1 MGAGKAF
8 TKVELKRMPIFG
20 WSFFFGEFIFLQ
32 RNWKE
37 DEKRIGPAI
46 DQLVAHPFPITLL
59 LLPEGTRFTS
69 EKYQAAMKFVEERK
83 IPINLKYHLL
93 PRVKGFAATLGHL
106 QKNHANNFGV
116 YHCQLIART
125 KPPGEET
132 FMPTLKSLIR
142 GKPFNVDCYIEKID
156 TSRLPGAEATE
167 AEHSAFLYT
176 VFEKMDK
183 LMDQHLKEDS
193 FPKTAIM
200 KVKRPSIFKALRF
213 VLLNFVFSA
222 SLVYLLVYQAIVTH
236 SFYLRL
242 VIYSVIITVTG
253 GLFLIYK
260 RLQYSKY
267 GGTGKKKE

>member
-1 MGAGKAF
+1 MTNTMGAGKAF

-106 QKNHANNFGV
+106 QKNRKFLEFNKIQKLTVLFNRRKQLWCLSLSADCTHKAARWGNLHANAKVIDSRQTIQRWLLHWKDRHQQAPWSRGHRGWALCLPLHRIWKDGQT
-116 YHCQLIART
+116 YGSAPKGGLIS
-125 KPPGEET
+125 KNSHHEG
-132 FMPTLKSLIR
+132 
-142 GKPFNVDCYIEKID
+142 
-156 TSRLPGAEATE
+156 EATFNFQSPSVCPPQLCLLSVTRVPSSVPGHCD
-167 AEHSAFLYT
+167 AQFL
-176 VFEKMDK
+176 
-183 LMDQHLKEDS
+183 S
-193 FPKTAIM
+193 
-200 KVKRPSIFKALRF
+200 
-213 VLLNFVFSA
+213 
-222 SLVYLLVYQAIVTH
+222 
-236 SFYLRL
+236 
-242 VIYSVIITVTG
+242 
-253 GLFLIYK
+253 
-260 RLQYSKY
+260 
-267 GGTGKKKE
+267 